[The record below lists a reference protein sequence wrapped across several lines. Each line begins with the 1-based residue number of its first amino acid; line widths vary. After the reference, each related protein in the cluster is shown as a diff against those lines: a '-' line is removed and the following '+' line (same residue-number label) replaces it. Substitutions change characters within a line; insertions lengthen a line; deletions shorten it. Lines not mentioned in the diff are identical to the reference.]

1 MLKITYAFRFV
12 LLILL
17 FCKPFIASS
26 ADQSP
31 HDLIPIVDYAEQTI
45 GAPTNLSNRN
55 LGSFKI
61 ILVRCLSNLTL
72 IQDRVEKGLIEDEF
86 SQVEMGVKFL
96 SEGLNSTILMSLP
109 NSLLE
114 ENPKEYFEAFEK
126 DKLEMETEF
135 HKFLQI
141 YESALAENADVFIA
155 DYIFVTKHL

>member
-1 MLKITYAFRFV
+1 MLFRFV

-31 HDLIPIVDYAEQTI
+31 HDLIPIVDYAEQNNW
-45 GAPTNLSNRN
+45 GANEDLSNRN

-86 SQVEMGVKFL
+86 SKVEMGVKFL

-155 DYIFVTKHL
+155 DYIFCNKTFVDR

>member
-1 MLKITYAFRFV
+1 MLFRFV

-31 HDLIPIVDYAEQTI
+31 HDLIPIVDYAEQNNW
-45 GAPTNLSNRN
+45 GANEDLSNRN

-96 SEGLNSTILMSLP
+96 SEGLNSTTLMSLP

-155 DYIFVTKHL
+155 DYIFCNKTFVDR